1 MQLALEVVQ
10 KCSVKR
16 KAQLSLIQLGIV
28 RWIVDV
34 LKEYKE
40 LDAYTLE
47 YVTALLMNLSL
58 RSAGKKACL
67 DPDLKVLEMLSSMLS
82 IDNNDIK
89 TYINGTIYSLLS
101 LPEFKARAKVVFNPL
116 SIENEFSGPFRRT

>member
-1 MQLALEVVQ
+1 MQAALGVVE

-28 RWIVDV
+28 PWIVGI
-34 LKEYKE
+34 LEKYRE
-40 LDAYTLE
+40 LDTYTLE

-67 DPDLKVLEMLSSMLS
+67 SPDLRVLETLASMLDVDS
-82 IDNNDIK
+82 NDIK
-89 TYINGTIYSLLS
+89 TYVNGTIYSLLS
-101 LPEFKARAKVVFNPL
+101 LPEFKARAKVC
-116 SIENEFSGPFRRT
+116 SMS